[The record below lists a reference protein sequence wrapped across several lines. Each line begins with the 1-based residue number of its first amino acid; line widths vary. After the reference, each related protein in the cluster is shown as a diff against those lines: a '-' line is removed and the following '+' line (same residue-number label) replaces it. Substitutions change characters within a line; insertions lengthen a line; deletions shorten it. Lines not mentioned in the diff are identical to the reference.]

1 MAGVCQHSVAQL
13 VLCKLGD
20 CSPTPHRRGFAFW
33 ADRPARELAAT
44 KNIQRESRH
53 CTPPGITG
61 EGADSDPLGS
71 VPWGRRGGDQPPTN
85 PSPLATQDP
94 PGPSLVPLAMR
105 TMTTSGHPR
114 PGPRE
119 APATPFR
126 WTPALPV
133 PALPPRPP
141 SSPPPQGAEKPP
153 PERCKESPHLALL
166 SLRPSNRSCWPSPP
180 PAPNSHKVE
189 GAASERW

>member
-1 MAGVCQHSVAQL
+1 MGNIDGDETEKDSKSALRGSELPISGGIQTEAADGPLGGDTEVAGVCQHSVAQL

-20 CSPTPHRRGFAFW
+20 CSPTPHRRGSAFW

-44 KNIQRESRH
+44 KNIQRESHH

-71 VPWGRRGGDQPPTN
+71 VPCGRRGGDQPPTN

-126 WTPALPV
+126 WTPALPA

-141 SSPPPQGAEKPP
+141 SSPPP
-153 PERCKESPHLALL
+153 
-166 SLRPSNRSCWPSPP
+166 RP
-180 PAPNSHKVE
+180 
-189 GAASERW
+189 GG